1 MKKTIK
7 QSTVKTDVAKQHSS
21 LSHMIMLFLLLVAIL
36 ISSYTFF
43 ELKNDME
50 NLSQQLSG
58 LNRKPDGAHKQC
70 LHEQKAAQTQAV
82 ESPQVNAEYLK
93 TLEKDA
99 QKLVAL
105 KLVKAITESVDNTA
119 DYSAKLASLQKLY
132 PESFK
137 EEFAE
142 LKSYEKMAIMPYDK
156 IEALFKKSTT
166 TMDSEAPKTFGERLS
181 NIVRVTSKD
190 DDRARITN
198 ETLLSMNDFLKERD
212 EIGALYILKQMN
224 SKNESLKK
232 LDENL
237 NVRSDLK
244 FYLKNI
250 SEGVLSHD

>member
-1 MKKTIK
+1 MKKVTK
-7 QSTVKTDVAKQHSS
+7 QSTVKVDVAKQHSS

-43 ELKNDME
+43 ELKKDMGS
-50 NLSQQLSG
+50 LSQQLNG
-58 LNRKPDGAHKQC
+58 LNRKSDGTHKQC
-70 LHEQKAAQTQAV
+70 LHEQKGMQTQGV
-82 ESPQVNAEYLK
+82 EQPQVNAEYLK

-105 KLVKAITESVDNTA
+105 KLVKAITESVDNTT
-119 DYSAKLASLQKLY
+119 DYSAKLSSLQKLY
-132 PESFK
+132 PEGFK
-137 EEFAE
+137 EEFTE

-166 TMDSEAPKTFGERLS
+166 TLDSDASKTFGERLS
-181 NIVRVTSKD
+181 NIVRITSKD
-190 DDRARITN
+190 DDRAKISN

-232 LDENL
+232 MEENL

-250 SEGVLSHD
+250 SDGVLSHD

>member
-1 MKKTIK
+1 MKKMIK
-7 QSTVKTDVAKQHSS
+7 QSNVKPDVANQHSS
-21 LSHMIMLFLLLVAIL
+21 LSHIIMLFLLLVAIL

-70 LHEQKAAQTQAV
+70 LHEQKGAQAQAI

-105 KLVKAITESVDNTA
+105 KLVKAITDSVDNTA

-132 PESFK
+132 PESYK

-142 LKSYEKMAIMPYDK
+142 LKSYEKMSLMPYDK
-156 IEALFKKSTT
+156 IEAMFKKSTT
-166 TMDSEAPKTFGERLS
+166 TLDSEAPKTFGERVS
-181 NIVRVTSKD
+181 NMVRITSKD
-190 DDRARITN
+190 DDRAKITT
-198 ETLLSMNDFLKERD
+198 ETLLSMSDFLKERD

-224 SKNESLKK
+224 SKNETLKK
-232 LDENL
+232 MEEDL
-237 NVRSDLK
+237 NIRSDLK
-244 FYLKNI
+244 YYLKNI
-250 SEGVLSHD
+250 SDGVLNHD